1 MLSGRRTFTVM
12 RSLWYSDSMEP
23 FEEKSSEEI
32 EAKHIELY
40 KDLIMKSFEME
51 NSVNTDV
58 EAVKSV
64 PDALNQ
70 AETKIFEA
78 PKALVERIKF
88 DCRYFIYIL
97 PNCLFFKQLSVQ

>member
-1 MLSGRRTFTVM
+1 M

-40 KDLIMKSFEME
+40 KDLILKSFEME

-64 PDALNQ
+64 SDAVIQ
-70 AETKIFEA
+70 TEAKIIEA
-78 PKALVERIKF
+78 PKALVERIQF
-88 DCRYFIYIL
+88 DSSYLSFLFYFKSMFIL
-97 PNCLFFKQLSVQ
+97 NSHRLNKH